1 MSRKRCGVQTY
12 LVDALVVQRVAV
24 GDVLPADGVVHVGLD
39 AAGGDGV
46 DGDLLVAKVW
56 VVSAERFRSSCP

>member
-1 MSRKRCGVQTY
+1 MSRKRHGVQTY
-12 LVDALVVQRVAV
+12 LVDALVVQDVAV
-24 GDVLPADGVVHVGLD
+24 GDVLPADGMVHVGLD

-46 DGDLLVAKVW
+46 DGNLLVAKVW